1 MKQVKLRSIVDG
13 NATGDTLFTSQ
24 PIAFLQGVDPEK
36 GFVSDQKH
44 EIFEKPF
51 AGKILIFPNAVGS
64 SVGAYVIYR
73 MKKNGKAPKA
83 MINQSADIITTSG
96 CALAGI
102 PLFDVPEGNISD
114 LSNVTKVVFRK
125 KESTLLFD

>member
-1 MKQVKLRSIVDG
+1 MNQIKLRSIVEG
-13 NATGDTLFTSQ
+13 NASGDVLFTSE

-44 EIFEKPF
+44 EIFAKPF
-51 AGKILIFPNAVGS
+51 AGKILVFPNAVGS

-73 MKKNGKAPKA
+73 LKKNGNAPKA
-83 MINQSADIITTSG
+83 IINQSADIITASG

-102 PLFDVPEGNISD
+102 PLFDMADGKISE
-114 LSNVTKVVFRK
+114 LKHASKVMFKK
-125 KESTLLFD
+125 KESVLLFD